1 MIESEQEKVFE
12 EMLPKALRAE
22 RQDPFEWVEPD
33 DKYFENLDVERRKLM
48 QSLNEG
54 QLMLADLFYQSKPEI
69 EKKEIVVAAK
79 YHLEQY

>member
-33 DKYFENLDVERRKLM
+33 DKYFEKLDEKRRK
-48 QSLNEG
+48 
-54 QLMLADLFYQSKPEI
+54 
-69 EKKEIVVAAK
+69 
-79 YHLEQY
+79 